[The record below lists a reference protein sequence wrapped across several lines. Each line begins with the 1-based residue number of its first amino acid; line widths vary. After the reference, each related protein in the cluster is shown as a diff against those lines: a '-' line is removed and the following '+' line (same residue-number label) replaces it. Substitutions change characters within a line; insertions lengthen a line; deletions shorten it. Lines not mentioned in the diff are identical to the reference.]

1 MKVFTILMLAVAAVY
16 AYSDEEHLPPIPPP
30 SPFDHNTC
38 RFTDLGCTTYT
49 ESSVPSVVVGDPIG
63 IPIGYERTIT
73 NEACC
78 QYCKQ
83 YSTAAYFGLFIY
95 EAPGVSENQYD
106 GCRCY
111 TVARTIVPQT
121 HCIIGRGVTNSGTT
135 PDTEELFS
143 ISL

>member
-1 MKVFTILMLAVAAVY
+1 MKVFTILMLAVAAIY
-16 AYSDEEHLPPIPPP
+16 AYSDDDDEEHLPPP
-30 SPFDHNTC
+30 SPFDTC
-38 RFTDLGCTTYT
+38 RFVDLGCTTYT
-49 ESSVPSVVVGDPIG
+49 ESDPSVVVGDLNGIG

-95 EAPGVSENQYD
+95 EAPGSSDNQYD

-111 TVARTIVPQT
+111 TKTRTIVHQT
-121 HCIIGRGVTNSGTT
+121 HCIIGRGVTNSGTI
-135 PDTEELFS
+135 PNTEVLFS